1 MQQVVLNLLTNAL
14 KFSRDGGKIQSGGS
28 IIRTTRNGKDL
39 KYLEVYVA
47 DNGKGISAEDK
58 EKLFKLFGKVD

>member
-1 MQQVVLNLLTNAL
+1 MT
-14 KFSRDGGKIQSGGS
+14 RDA
-28 IIRTTRNGKDL
+28 KDL

-47 DNGKGISAEDK
+47 DNGKGIGAEDK